1 MDSFIAVKDDNT
13 MKLNKISLAVLC
25 AISLSQQAIAADT
38 VPDEN
43 TKKENIETIE
53 VKGSYIA
60 GYNAH
65 SASGASRLDLAI
77 TDIPQSVSVITD
89 AQLQDFQLH
98 DINAA
103 LDTATG
109 VNVERIET
117 DRTYYTAR
125 GFDITNFQ
133 IDGIGL
139 PLTSGNNHA
148 DEDTAIYDRIEVI
161 RGANGL
167 MTGVGNPSATINF
180 IRKRPTADNQ
190 LTVNGTYGSFNN
202 TRLEADGTVRI
213 NDTFAAR
220 AVAVTQSKDSYLDRY
235 QTDKNVFYVF
245 LEANLSDDTSLSLSH
260 SYMNNDATGNNWGAL
275 PLYYTDGSATNY
287 DRSTNT
293 SADWSNW
300 QVVKNNTVL
309 ELSHH
314 FNDDWRLRAT
324 YSHKT
329 TDEDTELFYVFGTPD
344 KDTELGLTGYG
355 SEYDL
360 DDKHDLI
367 DMYVDGNFSL
377 FGRDH
382 QIVAGVNYSKMSYT
396 DSSLYDYTTGNG
408 FPKMPDLNTWDGN
421 TPKPTFKDSLRGSD
435 VSREQQAA
443 YFTGRFNIV
452 DDLHVIVGGRYNDW
466 QAEGVSYEV
475 DQEADYQKFIPY
487 LGAVYRFMPELVAYA
502 SYTETFVQQD
512 EVDIDNRF
520 LDPITGESREIGL
533 KSELFNGRLI
543 ASLAYFDV
551 VQTNIAVLDPATEGL
566 PIDLQ
571 KYYGSDGISST
582 GYEIDIAGEIYSGLN
597 VSIGYTDFDIEG
609 DDIVAAYTPSKLF
622 KLAATYDF
630 EAIEGFS
637 VGMNMRW
644 QDDISRNQGV
654 VAVGFDNA
662 GADIVTK
669 QDAYTVID
677 LMAKY
682 QITENLGLAVNAN
695 NVGDEKYINSLYWA
709 QGYYDAP
716 ANYSATL
723 TWKM

>member
-1 MDSFIAVKDDNT
+1 MDPFIAIKDDNT
-13 MKLNKISLAVLC
+13 MKFNKISLAILY
-25 AISLSQQAIAADT
+25 AFSLTQQAIAADT
-38 VPDEN
+38 VTDEN
-43 TKKENIETIE
+43 SQKENIEKIE

-98 DINAA
+98 DINSA

-180 IRKRPTADNQ
+180 IRKRPTVDNQ
-190 LTVNGTYGSFNN
+190 LSVNATYGSFNN
-202 TRLEADGTVRI
+202 TRLEADGSAQL

-245 LEANLSDDTSLSLSH
+245 LEAHLSDDTSLSLSH

-275 PLYYTDGSATNY
+275 PLFYSDGSATNY

-300 QVVKNNTVL
+300 QVIKNNTVL

-314 FNDDWRLRAT
+314 FNNDWRLRAT

-329 TDEDTELFYVFGTPD
+329 TDEDTELFYVYGTPNRE
-344 KDTELGLTGYG
+344 TELGLTGYG

-360 DDKHDLI
+360 DDKSDLVDLYI
-367 DMYVDGNFSL
+367 DGNFSL
-377 FGRDH
+377 FGREH
-382 QIVAGVNYSKMSYT
+382 QLVAGVNYSEMSYT
-396 DSSLYDYTTGNG
+396 DSSLYDYSTGNG
-408 FPKMPDLNTWDGN
+408 FPAMPDLNTWGGN
-421 TPKPTFKDSLRGSD
+421 TPKPTFNDALTGSD
-435 VSREQQAA
+435 VTRKQQAA
-443 YFTGRFNIV
+443 YFTGRFNII

-466 QAEGVSYEV
+466 QAEGISYDVEQ
-475 DQEADYQKFIPY
+475 DADYQKFIPY
-487 LGAVYRFMPELVAYA
+487 LGAVYRFMPQLVAYA

-512 EVDIDNRF
+512 EVDINNRF

-551 VQTNIAVLDPATEGL
+551 IQTNIAVLDPATEGL
-566 PIDLQ
+566 PIDMQ

-609 DDIVAAYTPSKLF
+609 DDIVAAYTPSKLL

-637 VGMNMRW
+637 IGMSMRW

-654 VAVGFDNA
+654 VATGFDNA
-662 GADIVTK
+662 GAEIVTK
-669 QDAYTVID
+669 QDAYAIID

-682 QITENLGLAVNAN
+682 QISDNLGLAVNAN
-695 NVGDEKYINSLYWA
+695 NLGNEKYINSLYWA
-709 QGYYDAP
+709 QGYYGAP

>member
-25 AISLSQQAIAADT
+25 AISLSQQAVAADT
-38 VPDEN
+38 VTDESS
-43 TKKENIETIE
+43 KKENIETIE
-53 VKGSYIA
+53 VTGSYIA

-65 SASGASRLDLAI
+65 SASGASRLDLDI
-77 TDIPQSVSVITD
+77 IDIPQSVSVITD

-98 DINAA
+98 DINSA
-103 LDTATG
+103 LDSATG

-190 LTVNGTYGSFNN
+190 LSVNATYGSFNN
-202 TRLEADGTVRI
+202 TRLEADGSVQL

-235 QTDKNVFYVF
+235 ETEKNIFYVF

-275 PLYYTDGSATNY
+275 PLFYSDGSATNY

-324 YSHKT
+324 YSHKS
-329 TDEDTELFYVFGTPD
+329 TDEDTELFYVYGTPD

-355 SEYDL
+355 SEYDF
-360 DDKHDLI
+360 DDKSDLVDI
-367 DMYVDGNFSL
+367 YIDGNFSL
-377 FGRDH
+377 FGREH
-382 QIVAGVNYSKMSYT
+382 QLVAGVNYSKMSYT

-408 FPKMPDLNTWDGN
+408 FPAMPDLNTWDGN
-421 TPKPTFKDSLRGSD
+421 TPKPTFTDGLRGSD
-435 VSREQQAA
+435 VERKQQAA
-443 YFTGRFNIV
+443 YFTGRFSIV

-466 QAEGVSYEV
+466 QAEGISYEV
-475 DQEADYQKFIPY
+475 DQDADYQKFIPY
-487 LGAVYRFMPELVAYA
+487 LGAVYRFTPELVAYT
-502 SYTETFVQQD
+502 SYTETFVQQTD
-512 EVDIDNRF
+512 PDTSGVF
-520 LDPITGESREIGL
+520 LDPITGESREIGI
-533 KSELFNGRLI
+533 KGELFNGRLI

-551 VQTNIAVLDPATEGL
+551 IQNNIALPDPATADL
-566 PIDLQ
+566 PIQL
-571 KYYGSDGISST
+571 KRYYGSEGISSK

-609 DDIVAAYTPSKLF
+609 DDTVTAYTPSKLF
-622 KLAATYDF
+622 KFAATYDF
-630 EAIEGFS
+630 ETIEGFS

-644 QDDISRNQGV
+644 QDDISRDQGV

-662 GADIVTK
+662 GAEIITE
-669 QDAYTVID
+669 QDAYAVID

-682 QITENLGLAVNAN
+682 QISENLGLAVNAN

-709 QGYYDAP
+709 QGYYGAP